1 MRSPGAAFDLRAA
14 MTQDLNAALEE
25 LDSRGGPKALHRC
38 RVRLKRARA
47 LARLGKVVAPGLAS
61 VFNESAR
68 SVMRT
73 LAQAHDLVAL
83 ADTARLLAE
92 TAKEKNAEALV
103 AAADALDAARD
114 ALPNFDTQG
123 VRVGIKDLVALAQVW
138 PEPSARQIREGAKRI
153 AKRARRTRRR
163 GRRAT
168 EASLRHEWRK
178 REKDRFYAV
187 TLMEDAWPRRRR
199 RKRSETLGHLL
210 GLERDALLLI
220 ERLEAEPALAGDASN
235 ATRARR
241 ALRRY
246 CGSLRKRADK
256 LGGQLLSDGI

>member
-1 MRSPGAAFDLRAA
+1 
-14 MTQDLNAALEE
+14 MTQELNAALQE

-68 SVMRT
+68 SVMRA

-92 TAKEKNAEALV
+92 TANDRSAEALV
-103 AAADALDAARD
+103 ATADALDAARD
-114 ALPNFDTQG
+114 ALPDLDNQG
-123 VRVGIKDLVALAQVW
+123 VRVGVKDLVALAQVW
-138 PEPSARQIREGAKRI
+138 PEPSAR
-153 AKRARRTRRR
+153 RTRRR
-163 GRRAT
+163 GRRAAET
-168 EASLRHEWRK
+168 SLRHEWRK
-178 REKDRFYAV
+178 REKDRLYAV
-187 TLMEDAWPRRRR
+187 TLMEGAWPRRRR
-199 RKRSETLGHLL
+199 RKQSETLGHLL

-220 ERLEAEPALAGDASN
+220 ERLEAEPALAGDMSN

-241 ALRRY
+241 ALSKY
-246 CGSLRKRADK
+246 CGSLRKRADR
-256 LGGQLLSDGI
+256 LGGQLHADGI

>member
-14 MTQDLNAALEE
+14 MTQELNAALEE
-25 LDSRGGPKALHRC
+25 LNSFGGPRSLHRC
-38 RVRLKRARA
+38 RVQLKRARA

-92 TAKEKNAEALV
+92 TANDKSAEALI

-114 ALPNFDTQG
+114 ALPVFDGQG
-123 VRVGIKDLVALAQVW
+123 VRVGIKDLIALAQVW
-138 PEPSARQIREGAKRI
+138 PEPSPRQIREGAKRI
-153 AKRARRTRRR
+153 AKRARRLRRR
-163 GRRAT
+163 GRRAV
-168 EASLRHEWRK
+168 EMSLRHEWRK

-187 TLMEDAWPRRRR
+187 MLMEGSWPRRRR
-199 RKRSETLGHLL
+199 RKQSETLGHLL

-220 ERLEAEPALAGDASN
+220 ERLETEPSLAGDASN
-235 ATRARR
+235 AIRAQR
-241 ALRRY
+241 ALRKY
-246 CGSLRKRADK
+246 CGTLRKRADK
-256 LGGQLLSDGI
+256 LGGQLHAGGV

>member
-14 MTQDLNAALEE
+14 MTQELNAAMEE
-25 LDSRGGPKALHRC
+25 LDSHGGPSELHRC

-47 LARLGKVVAPGLAS
+47 LARLGRVVAPGLAS

-68 SVMRT
+68 SVMQT

-83 ADTARLLAE
+83 ANTARLIAE
-92 TAKEKNAEALV
+92 TVSHKKAEALV
-103 AAADALDAARD
+103 GAADALDAARD
-114 ALPNFDTQG
+114 ALPDFDSHG
-123 VRVGIKDLVALAQVW
+123 VRAGIKDLVALAQVW

-163 GRRAT
+163 GRRAA

-178 REKDRFYAV
+178 REKDRLYAV
-187 TLMEDAWPRRRR
+187 MLMEGAWPRRRR
-199 RKRSETLGHLL
+199 RKQSEILGHLL

-220 ERLEAEPALAGDASN
+220 ERLDAEPSLAGDPSN
-235 ATRARR
+235 STRARR
-241 ALRRY
+241 ALSKY

-256 LGGQLLSDGI
+256 LGGALQADGI